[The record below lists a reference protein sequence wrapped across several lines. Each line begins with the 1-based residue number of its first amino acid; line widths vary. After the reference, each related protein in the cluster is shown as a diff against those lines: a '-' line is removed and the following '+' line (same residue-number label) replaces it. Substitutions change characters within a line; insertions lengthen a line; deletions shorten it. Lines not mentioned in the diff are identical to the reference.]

1 MTWKSTTCLS
11 PYELVYGRK
20 VTLPIEI
27 EIKTLR
33 TAFQLGMDLSQA
45 QHSCL
50 QQFNELDELRLDTI
64 EHTTIVQQ
72 QRTKWHDQFI
82 KIKYFQEGDWA
93 LLYDS
98 RFKKFKGKL
107 HTH

>member
-45 QHSCL
+45 QHNLL
-50 QQFNELDELRLDTI
+50 QQLNEVNELRLDAI
-64 EHTTIVQQ
+64 ERIAIVQQ
-72 QRTKWHDQFI
+72 QWTKWHD
-82 KIKYFQEGDWA
+82 
-93 LLYDS
+93 
-98 RFKKFKGKL
+98 
-107 HTH
+107 